1 VKRIANAIGL
11 AVDLAPGALVIIAG
25 LALIVG
31 GQSGALWL

>member
-1 VKRIANAIGL
+1 MIGL
-11 AVDLAPGALVIIAG
+11 AADLTLPTLLVVSG